1 MVAPWLIEAATSY
14 NRTSVQNRDGY
25 SAFVLLPVRHLE
37 TIMRWAFEALPD
49 EILIGFDPL
58 QSTPVREEIVE
69 TCGGADYREDLFAGQ
84 AFVIGEPH
92 LVNRGDSF
100 SVHHVPEEWV
110 DELFAVDRG
119 SRGARFTHWMH
130 THPNCVAIPSAADA
144 DAAQH
149 TAGVDMILGIEFSPE
164 GPLPWFEDAEGVR
177 RPLKPDENEPK
188 KGWGSWRR
196 RRKRPILGRA
206 STGHSIHGLELISF
220 HRTGVGVNVL
230 LVDDDGWPH
239 GLNMDSR

>member
-1 MVAPWLIEAATSY
+1 MVASWLIDAATSY
-14 NRTSVQNRDGY
+14 NHASLENRDAY

-37 TIMRWAFEALPD
+37 TILNWAFESLPD

-58 QSTPVREEIVE
+58 QSMPIGDEIIEACSGV
-69 TCGGADYREDLFAGQ
+69 DYREDLFGGQ

-149 TAGVDMILGIEFSPE
+149 TSGVDMILGSEFSPE

-177 RPLKPDENEPK
+177 RPLKPDQEAPK

-196 RRKRPILGRA
+196 KQQRPVLGRA
-206 STGHSIHGLELISF
+206 STGHTIHGLELIAF

-230 LVDDDGWPH
+230 LVDDEGQPH
-239 GLNMDSR
+239 GLNTV

>member
-1 MVAPWLIEAATSY
+1 MVASWLIEAATSY
-14 NRTSVQNRDGY
+14 NRTSIQNRDGY
-25 SAFVLLPVRHLE
+25 SAFVLLPVRHLD
-37 TIMRWAFEALPD
+37 TILNWAFEALPD

-177 RPLKPDENEPK
+177 RPLKPEEDEPK

-239 GLNMDSR
+239 GLKMDPR

>member
-1 MVAPWLIEAATSY
+1 MVASWLIEAATSY
-14 NRTSVQNRDGY
+14 NRTSIQNRDGY

-37 TIMRWAFEALPD
+37 TILNWAFESLPD

-177 RPLKPDENEPK
+177 RPLKPEEDEPK

-239 GLNMDSR
+239 GLKMDPR

>member
-1 MVAPWLIEAATSY
+1 MVASWLIEAATSY
-14 NRTSVQNRDGY
+14 NRTSIQNRDGY
-25 SAFVLLPVRHLE
+25 SAFVLLPVRHLD
-37 TIMRWAFEALPD
+37 TILNWAFEALPD

-58 QSTPVREEIVE
+58 QSTPIREEIVE

-177 RPLKPDENEPK
+177 RPLKPEEDEPK

-230 LVDDDGWPH
+230 LVDEDGWPH
-239 GLNMDSR
+239 GLKMDPR